1 MKKELRTKYKEIR
14 NNIQD
19 KDKKNQKIVKLL
31 NTIIDK
37 YDKIM
42 IYYPISSEPNI
53 LNIISKNK
61 KWYLPYCTKD
71 KIEIRRLQNLD
82 DLIKDEMGIS
92 SSKYKT
98 EDMIDV
104 VIAPAI
110 ACNKEFF
117 RLGYG
122 GGYYDEFLKNY
133 DGLKIVVIYEELLTE
148 EKYEEEFDV
157 PFDYIVTDKQ
167 ILKKV

>member
-1 MKKELRTKYKEIR
+1 M
-14 NNIQD
+14 
-19 KDKKNQKIVKLL
+19 
-31 NTIIDK
+31 
-37 YDKIM
+37 
-42 IYYPISSEPNI
+42 
-53 LNIISKNK
+53 NK

-82 DLIKDEMGIS
+82 DLIEDEMGIS
-92 SSKYKT
+92 TSKYKT

-133 DGLKIVVIYEELLTE
+133 DVLKIVVIYEELLTE